1 MNLNRLFDD
10 FNELKKFILKSKIK
24 ENDICVDATMG
35 NGNDTL
41 FLKKCIGID
50 GKIYAF
56 DIQKQALINTK
67 TKLEEANLYNNVH
80 LINDGHQNINKHIK
94 ENINFIIFN
103 LGYLPKGDKT
113 IITKKETTIKAIKE
127 SLKLLSKKGVMCIM
141 SYYGHSGGLDEK
153 NSLIDFLENLNYL
166 EYNII
171 KLDFLNKKNSPP
183 ILFLIEKK

>member
-127 SLKLLSKKGVMCIM
+127 SLKLLSKKGIMCIM
-141 SYYGHSGGLDEK
+141 SYYGHEGGLDEK
-153 NSLIDFLENLNYL
+153 NSLINFLENLNYL